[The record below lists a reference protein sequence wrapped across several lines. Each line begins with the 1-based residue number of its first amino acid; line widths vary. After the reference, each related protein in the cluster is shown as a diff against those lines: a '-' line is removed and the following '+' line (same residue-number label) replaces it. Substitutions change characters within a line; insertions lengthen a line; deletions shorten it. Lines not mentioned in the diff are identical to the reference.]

1 MEGRVIRISIAP
13 VKALGLVHPAA
24 VDLGRSGV
32 PGDRRFWLLEP
43 SGRLVNG
50 KRFPRL
56 MQVRPEW
63 DEDTRRLALRFPDGH
78 VVDGIVEPGEPVEA
92 QLYGQDH
99 PSRSVP
105 GPWQEALCEFAG
117 APLQLLWSE
126 GGAVDRG
133 AGAGGWATIVSQA
146 SLERLRRAAGAT
158 QPVDGRRF
166 RMLFE
171 IAGVGEHEEDSW
183 LGARVQ
189 VGDAVLQ
196 PVGDVGRCVT
206 TTCDPDTGISD
217 LDTLAALAG
226 YRREGVSEPLP
237 LGIYCDV
244 VEAGRVQVGDAV
256 APVEAGTAAA

>member
-1 MEGRVIRISIAP
+1 MDGRVTRISIAP
-13 VKALGLVHPAA
+13 VKALGLVHPES
-24 VDLGRSGV
+24 VELGRSGV
-32 PGDRRFWLLEP
+32 RGDRRLWLVKP

-50 KRFPRL
+50 KTHPRL

-63 DEDTRRLALRFPDGH
+63 DEDTRRLALRFPDGQ
-78 VVDGIVEPGEPVEA
+78 VVEGIVEPGEPVEA
-92 QLYGQDH
+92 RLYGDEH

-105 GPWQEALCEFAG
+105 GPWQEALSAFAG
-117 APLQLLWSE
+117 EPLTLLWSE

-146 SLERLRRAAGAT
+146 SLERLQKAAGVSH
-158 QPVDGRRF
+158 PVDGRRF

-171 IAGVGEHEEDSW
+171 IAGVGQHEEDAW
-183 LGARVQ
+183 IGARVR
-189 VGDAVLQ
+189 VGQALLE

-217 LDTLAALAG
+217 LDTLGALAG

-237 LGIYCDV
+237 LGVYCDV
-244 VEAGRVQVGDAV
+244 VEAGRVRVGDV
-256 APVEAGTAAA
+256 VSPVEAGTAAA